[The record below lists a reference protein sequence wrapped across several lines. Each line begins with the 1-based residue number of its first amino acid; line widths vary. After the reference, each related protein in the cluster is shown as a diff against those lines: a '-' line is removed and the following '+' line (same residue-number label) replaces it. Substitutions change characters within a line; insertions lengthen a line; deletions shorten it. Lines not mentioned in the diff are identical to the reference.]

1 MSEQEKDVTPEML
14 EDDAKAIMEEADRA
28 HAEATVAA
36 NLARRR
42 ATELRE
48 ARKANGGKDVELR
61 EWVSVATQI
70 GKLID
75 GQAHPSG
82 LVKRVSDF
90 VKREEWARAELVR
103 IEDAMLKIPVHRFPR
118 NGTTAQRCAT
128 LMDGL
133 MRQSECLQQ
142 AYKDLADECSKNG
155 KYQALL
161 ENLRHIL
168 GTTDNDALPVLA
180 QSAVKAQREYLA
192 GIATKGGSDGWRR
205 RVSEGIEKYQRACA
219 EERALEQQ
227 GFKHTDTSDGP
238 CKLCEPGGDRAARE
252 LLHTLAEVVP

>member
-90 VKREEWARAELVR
+90 VTLLFVAFDVEIIFVYLWAITVRAVELPGIIAIGVFLA
-103 IEDAMLKIPVHRFPR
+103 I
-118 NGTTAQRCAT
+118 
-128 LMDGL
+128 LMFGEL
-133 MRQSECLQQ
+133 YAWR
-142 AYKDLADECSKNG
+142 KGDL
-155 KYQALL
+155 
-161 ENLRHIL
+161 RWH
-168 GTTDNDALPVLA
+168 
-180 QSAVKAQREYLA
+180 
-192 GIATKGGSDGWRR
+192 
-205 RVSEGIEKYQRACA
+205 
-219 EERALEQQ
+219 
-227 GFKHTDTSDGP
+227 
-238 CKLCEPGGDRAARE
+238 
-252 LLHTLAEVVP
+252 